1 MRVCLVIDARAV
13 GADGSEVLM
22 MVDGA
27 DDDAPDG
34 DALALALV
42 EATDCLRLSMQESRI
57 SATTVV
63 LLHS

>member
-13 GADGSEVLM
+13 GADGSEVVG
-22 MVDGA
+22 VDGA

-34 DALALALV
+34 DALKLALV